1 LIVSAWRIVQERH
14 AAQAFNGEGARLFGG
29 RWNSPGVAVVYAAGS
44 RALAAL
50 ELLVHLDSPLILKT
64 FVLCRVEFDERL
76 ARTLEPGEIPKNW
89 RADPVPRSTQAT
101 GDAWIKGAES
111 AVLRVPSVI
120 VPEEWNYLLN
130 PKHPDFSKIQVGQP
144 SPFDFDPRLHRG

>member
-1 LIVSAWRIVQERH
+1 MQERH
-14 AAQAFNGEGARLFGG
+14 AVQAFNGEGARLFGG
-29 RWNSPGVAVVYAAGS
+29 RWNSPGVAVVYTAGS

-50 ELLVHLDSPLILKT
+50 ELLVHLDSSRVLKT
-64 FVLCRVEFDERL
+64 FVLCPVEFDERL
-76 ARTLEPGEIPKNW
+76 ARTLEPGEDPRNW
-89 RADPVPRSTQAT
+89 RADPVPRSIQAI
-101 GDAWIKGAES
+101 GDAWIKQAES

-120 VPEEWNYLLN
+120 VAAEWNYLLN

>member
-50 ELLVHLDSPLILKT
+50 ELLVHLDSPRVLKT
-64 FVLCRVEFDERL
+64 FVLCRVEFDEGMT
-76 ARTLEPGEIPKNW
+76 RTLEPGEIPKNW
-89 RADPVPRSTQAT
+89 RADPVPRSTQAA
-101 GDAWIKGAES
+101 GDAWIKEGGS

-130 PKHPDFSKIQVGQP
+130 PKHPDFSKIQVRQP
-144 SPFDFDPRLHRG
+144 SPFDFDPRLGRP